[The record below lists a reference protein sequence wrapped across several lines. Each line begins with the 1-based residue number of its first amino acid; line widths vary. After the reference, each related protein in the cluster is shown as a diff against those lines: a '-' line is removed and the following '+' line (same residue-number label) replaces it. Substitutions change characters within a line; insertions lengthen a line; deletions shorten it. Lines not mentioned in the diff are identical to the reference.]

1 MELRLESR
9 DLHEAIEEATQFF
22 GTKKV
27 VACCGDRLTLT
38 CLCLAEPIRRALVG
52 AATTE
57 DEGFE
62 LVRRTQPNLL
72 ICSSDL
78 ETGYGMNL
86 LRRVREELPTCQLL
100 IVLVR
105 ETQAVVQEALEAYA
119 DAVIFKSS
127 LGTGKGDFIQALNT
141 LAEGGV
147 YFPEEIRRFGSA
159 QDPNP
164 KLPPLIEELSDRE
177 LDVVAGVARGL
188 TNQAIGSSLGISVE
202 TVKTHVVNAKDKLCV
217 MDRTHLAV
225 MALLY
230 GLIDPFTDPDNPLSS

>member
-9 DLHEAIEEATQFF
+9 TLNAAVDEATQFF
-22 GTKKV
+22 QNQKV

-38 CLCLAEPIRRALVG
+38 CLCLAEPIRRAVVG

-57 DEGFE
+57 DEGVE
-62 LVRRTQPNLL
+62 VVLRTRPSLL

-78 ETGYGMNL
+78 ETGYGVNL
-86 LRRVREELPTCQLL
+86 LRRVKAELPTCQLL

-105 ETQAVVQEALEAYA
+105 ETQAVVQEAMEAYA

-141 LAEGGV
+141 LAAGGV
-147 YFPEEIRRFGSA
+147 YFPEEIRRLGAA
-159 QDPNP
+159 QAPNP
-164 KLPPLIEELSDRE
+164 HLPPLIEDLSERE
-177 LDVVAGVARGL
+177 LEVVTGVARGL
-188 TNQAIGSSLGISVE
+188 TNPSIASSLGISTE
-202 TVKTHVVNAKDKLCV
+202 TVKTHVVNAKDKLGAS
-217 MDRTHLAV
+217 DRTQLAV

-230 GLIDPFTDPDNPLSS
+230 GLIDPLG